1 MLLETSE
8 NSLRLPAWGRY
19 LPFQSIFFATQ
30 RVDKIISC
38 IHCFCFKFWPRQ
50 LLKAIN
56 KHYVHWVTRRE
67 VVQLA
72 KVAPSI
78 FSYWS
83 QLSFLSKT
91 SFRQNV
97 TKKRFVLNMQFLANR
112 IGFAAGMENI
122 SENKRKIRVK
132 TWPWFCCC
140 FFFFILVHLYFQV
153 SFNLK
158 VMVARLSRRQN
169 CTPGS
174 QDFRPSWCKKFTEH
188 KLVWNVSQ
196 YF

>member
-132 TWPWFCCC
+132 TWPWFCC
-140 FFFFILVHLYFQV
+140 FFFYLGTPLFPGFLQFKGNGS
-153 SFNLK
+153 SFK
-158 VMVARLSRRQN
+158 
-169 CTPGS
+169 
-174 QDFRPSWCKKFTEH
+174 
-188 KLVWNVSQ
+188 
-196 YF
+196 